1 METQPGRRSLLA
13 RFFLSPGEPR
23 LRLGWRLLAHLMLLI
38 LFTALAAPL
47 LAPFFDD
54 SPQAFFI
61 AGQAVTLIAITL
73 ATFIARRW
81 IDQRSIASL
90 GLVWN
95 RQAAID
101 LAFGIALPALQM
113 SLIFAVEWSFGWL
126 TVDGWS
132 ASSLGWGAVLV
143 ELGVLFAAF
152 CVVGWQEEL
161 LTRGYWLQNLI
172 DGLNLPAAV
181 VISSIVFALLHLAN
195 PNPSFMA
202 VVGLTAAGLFFAY
215 SYLVTRQLWLPIG
228 LHIGWN
234 FFEGPVFGF
243 PVSGLAQFFSLLN
256 TSRHGPELITGGAFG
271 PEAGLIQYPV
281 LLLAV
286 WLIHRYARQRVQNPS

>member
-1 METQPGRRSLLA
+1 
-13 RFFLSPGEPR
+13 
-23 LRLGWRLLAHLMLLI
+23 
-38 LFTALAAPL
+38 
-47 LAPFFDD
+47 
-54 SPQAFFI
+54 
-61 AGQAVTLIAITL
+61 
-73 ATFIARRW
+73 
-81 IDQRSIASL
+81 
-90 GLVWN
+90 
-95 RQAAID
+95 
-101 LAFGIALPALQM
+101 
-113 SLIFAVEWSFGWL
+113 
-126 TVDGWS
+126 
-132 ASSLGWGAVLV
+132 
-143 ELGVLFAAF
+143 
-152 CVVGWQEEL
+152 
-161 LTRGYWLQNLI
+161 
-172 DGLNLPAAV
+172 V